1 MDCANPIFTR
11 RCVKSQNGKSDGS
24 NSSRSSFARR
34 QPDLPAV
41 LHLHIASARI
51 NHLVTGR
58 PPFVA
63 ETLED
68 TLRQLLNTE
77 PVPPRLL
84 NPSVAR
90 DLETPR
96 SDP

>member
-41 LHLHIASARI
+41 LHLPIASARI
-51 NHLVTGR
+51 IIWSR
-58 PPFVA
+58 
-63 ETLED
+63 
-68 TLRQLLNTE
+68 
-77 PVPPRLL
+77 
-84 NPSVAR
+84 VAR
-90 DLETPR
+90 RSWPR
-96 SDP
+96 RWKTRCDNC